1 MALKEVSN
9 YLSWNMVEDNVRKEC
24 VYIYIYIYIYY
35 TYILYVYKAGSLC
48 CTAEIDRTL

>member
-24 VYIYIYIYIYY
+24 VYIYIYY